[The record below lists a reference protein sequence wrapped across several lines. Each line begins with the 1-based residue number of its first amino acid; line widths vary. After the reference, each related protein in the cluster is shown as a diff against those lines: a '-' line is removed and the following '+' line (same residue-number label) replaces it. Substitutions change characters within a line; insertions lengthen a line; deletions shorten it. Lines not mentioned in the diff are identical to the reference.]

1 MSLLLIAEVRTMD
14 VPKPDCFAVDV
25 KDYVAV
31 VEMNAPPVNAQ
42 NRQFREELITTFDIL
57 GDHEDVR
64 AIVLTGR
71 GKTFSAGADLK
82 ERPNIGAQAGGYLQH
97 NRLVRDA
104 FDAVRLCEKPVI
116 AAING
121 AAIGAGCVL
130 ALCCDILIAAED
142 SFMAM
147 TEVNVGLAGGVRHIR
162 RFFGES
168 QARYLIFT
176 GNRMSGAE
184 LYRMGVVFACVPGH
198 ELMSTAHSI
207 AHDIAQ
213 KAPLAVKAAKRSFN
227 VTEDLPLDSGY
238 RFEQSQTAA
247 LACTEDTKE
256 ALAAF
261 AEKRKPN
268 FRNR

>member
-1 MSLLLIAEVRTMD
+1 VIAEVHAMD
-14 VPKPDCFAVDV
+14 LPGLECFSVDV

-31 VEMNAPPVNAQ
+31 VEMNVPPVNAQ
-42 NRQFREELITTFDIL
+42 NRRFREELITAFDIL
-57 GDHEDVR
+57 SDHEDVR
-64 AIVLTGR
+64 AVILTGR

-82 ERPNIGAQAGGYLQH
+82 ERPNIGAQAGSYLQH

-104 FDAVRLCEKPVI
+104 FDAIRLCEKPVI

-130 ALCCDILIAAED
+130 ALCCDILIASED
-142 SFMAM
+142 CFMAM
-147 TEVNVGLAGGVRHIR
+147 TEVNVGLAGGVRHVR

-176 GNRMSGAE
+176 GNRVSGAE
-184 LYRMGVVFACVPGH
+184 LQRMGVVFACVPAN
-198 ELMSTAHSI
+198 ELMPTARAI
-207 AHDIAQ
+207 ANDIAQ
-213 KAPLAVKAAKRSFN
+213 KAPLAVRAAKRSFN

-247 LACTEDTKE
+247 LANTDDTKE

>member
-1 MSLLLIAEVRTMD
+1 MSFDNPE
-14 VPKPDCFAVDV
+14 CFAVEV
-25 KDYVAV
+25 KDHIATVA
-31 VEMNAPPVNAQ
+31 MNVPPVNAQ
-42 NRQFREELITTFDIL
+42 NRRFREELVTVFDIL
-57 GDHEDVR
+57 SDSEDVR
-64 AIVLTGR
+64 AIILTGR

-82 ERPNIGAQAGGYLQH
+82 ERPNIGAQPGSYLRH

-130 ALCCDILIAAED
+130 AVCCDILIASED

-147 TEVNVGLAGGVRHIR
+147 TEVNVGLAGGVRHVR

-176 GNRMSGAE
+176 GNRVAGPE
-184 LYRMGVVFACVPGH
+184 LYRMGVVYACVPGS
-198 ELMSTAHSI
+198 ELMAAAGKI
-207 AHDIAQ
+207 ASDIAQ

-247 LACTEDTKE
+247 LASTEDTKE

-268 FRNR
+268 FKNR